1 MFKKMT
7 LSLRILCGFLVVV
20 AIAAIL
26 GFSGWQGMRSVAEHV
41 RLSDEGFAIVAVLD
55 ECGFLRRDFALHGTE
70 LFGGNTKN
78 AAELWKDKYAELAG
92 MLESLKNDPGLN
104 VDEKKQIEEAIV
116 VSHQYEKD
124 FAEQEAAQKMRDDA
138 FAEWG
143 RVGWDV
149 TESIGSAQNDTIA
162 PAMAGAQA
170 QADPVAIARWA
181 GIGQGL
187 QSNIVEPFLL
197 LRIRAMY
204 LIAKGGD
211 AQYEEYT
218 KQLAALREGTA
229 KWATMVQGEAALEQ
243 AAATIDGLIGEYER
257 AGEMYYQGLL
267 KQREAEVAMVAS
279 AGGVLNKIKTVQND
293 LNEEKQAII
302 TRTIGLTTILSL
314 GGVAVGLFL
323 AFFIARS
330 ISKPINSAIAQLSEG
345 SHQLTAAAD
354 QISTVS
360 QELAGSTSEQ
370 AASLEES
377 SASLEELT
385 SMTHHNADNANQA
398 NTMATDARK
407 AVQDAQTAM
416 ERMSSAMGK
425 IRTSADET
433 AKILKSIDEIAFQTN
448 LLALNA
454 AVEAAR
460 AGEAGKGFAVV
471 AEEVRALA
479 QRSAEASKST
489 AALIDESR
497 GNAENGVHAATE
509 VAQILTRIDD
519 AAGNVAQLI
528 AEVSAACREQS
539 SGIDQLNTAV
549 SEMDKAVQ
557 SNAASS
563 EESASASEE
572 LSAQAREVGGVV
584 MDLAA
589 LVGGHGASAGTMT
602 MATSSRN
609 PAILRLSGAPMDRR
623 RVSHPALPGGGGQKS
638 AAASTAK
645 SQSIAPE
652 EVIPLDDDDLSD
664 F

>member
-7 LSLRILCGFLVVV
+7 LSMRILCGFLVVV

-26 GFSGWQGMRSVAEHV
+26 GFSGWRGMRSVAEHV

-92 MLESLKNDPGLN
+92 MLQSLKNDPGLDA
-104 VDEKKQIEEAIV
+104 DEKKQIEEAIV
-116 VSHQYEKD
+116 VSQQYEKD
-124 FAEQEAAQKMRDDA
+124 FAEEEAAQKMRDDA

-162 PAMAGAQA
+162 PAMANAQA

-211 AQYEEYT
+211 IQYEEYT
-218 KQLAALREGTA
+218 KQLAALRESTA
-229 KWATMVQGEAALEQ
+229 KWAASVQGEAALEQ
-243 AAATIDGLIGEYER
+243 AATTIDGLIGEYER
-257 AGEMYYQGLL
+257 AGAMYYEGLL
-267 KQREAEVAMVAS
+267 KQREAEVAMAAS
-279 AGGVLNKIKTVQND
+279 AGGVLDKIKAVQEN
-293 LNEEKQAII
+293 LNEAKQAII

-314 GGVAVGLFL
+314 GGVAVGLLL
-323 AFFIARS
+323 AYFIARS
-330 ISKPINSAIAQLSEG
+330 ISKPINNAITQLSEG
-345 SHQLTAAAD
+345 SHQLTSAAD

-398 NTMATDARK
+398 NSMATDVRK

-416 ERMSSAMGK
+416 ERMSAAMGK

-497 GNAENGVHAATE
+497 GNAENGVHASTE

-602 MATSSRN
+602 RATSPRR
-609 PAILRLSGAPMDRR
+609 PANRPKAAPVERR
-623 RVSHPALPGGGGQKS
+623 RASHPALPSSGRQKS
-638 AAASTAK
+638 AAGSKAT